1 MKSAAAGL
9 FFFLSLSLPHSF
21 ALIFFF
27 SAECLRRVTPETPA
41 SERAATRW
49 LSGGANE
56 ALGFL
61 STSLPI
67 IVWRRRGR
75 CRPSGFNF

>member
-9 FFFLSLSLPHSF
+9 FFSLSLPHSF
-21 ALIFFF
+21 APIFFRPNA
-27 SAECLRRVTPETPA
+27 SAALPQRRQRA
-41 SERAATRW
+41 SERV
-49 LSGGANE
+49 SGDAVVVRGANE

-67 IVWRRRGR
+67 IVWRRRG
-75 CRPSGFNF
+75 